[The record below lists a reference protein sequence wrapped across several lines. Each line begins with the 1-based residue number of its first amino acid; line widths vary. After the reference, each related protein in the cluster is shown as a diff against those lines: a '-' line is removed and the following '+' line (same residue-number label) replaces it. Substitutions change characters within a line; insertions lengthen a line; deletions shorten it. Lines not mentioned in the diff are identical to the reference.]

1 MLTTEDIAKLKTET
15 KKYIANFTT
24 EVTDDQA
31 NGLDRIEDQRKIN
44 FVRLLLE
51 ILEGF
56 HANSNL
62 TVDEQDLL
70 WQRITCLSKIRVAD
84 L

>member
-1 MLTTEDIAKLKTET
+1 MLTSEDIAKLKTATE
-15 KKYIANFTT
+15 KYIGDFTT
-24 EVTDDQA
+24 EVISDQA
-31 NGLDRIEDQRKIN
+31 NGLDRTKDQEKIN
-44 FVRLLLE
+44 YVRRLLE

-56 HANSNL
+56 HVNDNL

-70 WQRITCLSKIRVAD
+70 WQRITCLSKISVAD

>member
-1 MLTTEDIAKLKTET
+1 MLTSADIAKLKTATE
-15 KKYIANFTT
+15 KYIGDFTT
-24 EVTDDQA
+24 EVTNDQA
-31 NGLDRIEDQRKIN
+31 NGRDRTADQRKIN
-44 FVRLLLE
+44 FVRHLLE

-56 HANSNL
+56 HVDSNL

-70 WQRITCLSKIRVAD
+70 WQRITCLSKISVAD

>member
-1 MLTTEDIAKLKTET
+1 MLSSGDITKLKTET

-24 EVTDDQA
+24 EVTNDQA
-31 NGLDRIEDQRKIN
+31 NGLDRSADQRKIN

-56 HANSNL
+56 HVNDNL

-70 WQRITCLSKIRVAD
+70 WQRITCLSKISVKD